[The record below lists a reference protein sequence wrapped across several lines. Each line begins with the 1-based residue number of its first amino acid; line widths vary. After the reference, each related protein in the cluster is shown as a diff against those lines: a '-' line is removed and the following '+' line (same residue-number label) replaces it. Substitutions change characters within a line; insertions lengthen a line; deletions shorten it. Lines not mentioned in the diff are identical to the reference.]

1 MPIQTSI
8 EQKFFNQLLNGS
20 DFSLNTSNH
29 TSNLV
34 AIAGE
39 KIKAVI
45 DIGIGWDSQS
55 DVVNFWTLSAPSP
68 GNGRIQR
75 VYGSFRTDGFD
86 IGQSF
91 DYFTTYSGVPVFAF
105 SGTITAISAIRID
118 FSVDSG
124 VLTPGTATDSGI
136 RALAASWPLVAL
148 DWSFGFPAQSE
159 SYSNISKVSGSPMGY
174 TVTGIG
180 LGGPRSTTPVAMSQV
195 GAVSDWVSGTAT
207 AAFVSETDYEQVF
220 RIEHVFVMAPFAK
233 TDVGAAIVRSMSF
246 PPLAYSENMRYSY
259 VAFFKKSATASFG
272 VTVNVDN
279 VGGVTKW
286 YNDVFTA
293 TDYEVV
299 SVDYVDTDTLDP
311 QTSLIVSERTT
322 ATITLNKI
330 PGAFAAGQRAGLMVC
345 YVPRDLSEFQQ
356 TTTTQTENFIYDTLF
371 HDEGTAATVGTGA
384 IKSLECTLNAGD
396 LVVTAEVEYSM
407 TEAQKAEGGSYLLAV
422 VVGDQAG
429 PAEDSDRI
437 SLLADARSYTDVNV
451 VPLLCQF
458 NSPVKFYKHDTNLA
472 GAGTATVEAWNE
484 DGIVVKI
491 PFDLD
496 LARNAVLSAF
506 TVKLVA
512 YKVADGSYFD
522 LDQYRFNTAGAII
535 SGGVQQININEQRPY
550 TLPDSDAFR
559 QAKIETGAL
568 VGDLQGYVC
577 TIGQKISWQDWIAL
591 PGADSVFFNNS
602 EPNNGLNEKA
612 SNYSLQNGYEIRI
625 VAEATVQG
633 SNNLDTPIWGVS
645 EGVSGTITVND
656 YDTGTWTCVIKTRNP
671 ATLADL
677 GGDILAASPTVFR
690 AEFTKAAPFTSTSQA
705 AFVIARIEDFGDT
718 GYGIAEYSSIR
729 PNLDGRLYSIDGSGL
744 LKLSIE
750 AGKLVAEC
758 LINPAGFA
766 EGARFNLSAR
776 GQQKNLGSFSGS
788 FGASFS

>member
-20 DFSLNTSNH
+20 DFSLNTGNY
-29 TSNLV
+29 TTNLV

-91 DYFTTYSGVPVFAF
+91 DYFTTYSGVPVFVF

-148 DWSFGFPAQSE
+148 DWGFGFPAQSE

-174 TVTGIG
+174 TATGIG
-180 LGGPRSTTPVAMSQV
+180 LGGPRSTAPVIMSQV
-195 GAVSDWVSGTAT
+195 GTVSDWVSGAAT

-220 RIEHVFVMAPFAK
+220 RIEHIFVMSPFAK
-233 TDVGAAIVRSMSF
+233 TDSNVSVRDMVF
-246 PPLAYSENMRYSY
+246 PPDSYLENMRYSY
-259 VAFFKKSATASFG
+259 AAFFKKSATAPTFASLLVDDVQG
-272 VTVNVDN
+272 VTR
-279 VGGVTKW
+279 W
-286 YNDVFTA
+286 YSSVFT
-293 TDYEVV
+293 TMDYEVV

-322 ATITLNKI
+322 ATITLNKTS
-330 PGAFAAGQRAGLMVC
+330 GAFAAGQRAGLMIC

-356 TTTTQTENFIYDTLF
+356 TTTTQTENFIYDVLF
-371 HDEGTAATVGTGA
+371 HNEGTAATVGTNA
-384 IKSLECTLNAGD
+384 IKSLECTLDSGN

-429 PAEDSDRI
+429 VAEDSDRI
-437 SLLADARSYTDVNV
+437 SLLADARSYTNVNV

-472 GAGTATVEAWNE
+472 GAGMATVETWNE

-535 SGGVQQININEQRPY
+535 SGGIQQININEQRPY
-550 TLPDSDAFR
+550 TLPDGDVFR
-559 QAKIETGAL
+559 QAKIETGTL
-568 VGDLQGYVC
+568 VGDLQGYTC

-602 EPNNGLNEKA
+602 EPNNGLNNKS

-656 YDTGTWTCVIKTRNP
+656 YDTGAWTCVIKTRNP
-671 ATLADL
+671 NTLADL
-677 GGDILAASPTVFR
+677 GGNILAASPTVFR
-690 AEFTKAAPFTSTSQA
+690 AEFTKAGPFTSTNQA

-718 GYGIAEYSSIR
+718 GYSIAEYSSIR

-758 LINPAGFA
+758 LINPTGFA

-776 GQQKNLGSFSGS
+776 GQQKNLGSFGAS